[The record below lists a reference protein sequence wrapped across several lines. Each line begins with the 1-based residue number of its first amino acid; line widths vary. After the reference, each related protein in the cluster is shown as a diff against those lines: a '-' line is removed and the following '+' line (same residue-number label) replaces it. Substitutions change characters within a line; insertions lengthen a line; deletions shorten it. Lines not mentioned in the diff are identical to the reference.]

1 MADTPNPLRPQLAG
15 APAQALR
22 PSGYPGYRKGRS
34 PGNAGRG
41 RLLLVAIFFA
51 LRVGDALVCYAGAT
65 GLHSP
70 VAAAVITGCLWTT
83 ALLAG
88 IWFRQEWCRWAL
100 MVALLLSILSAVWIL
115 RPAFDLPL
123 HYTQVLVLLAVALIN
138 AGAAWAIVK
147 LRDIRR
153 ITSRSH
159 ASRPYGYN

>member
-1 MADTPNPLRPQLAG
+1 
-15 APAQALR
+15 
-22 PSGYPGYRKGRS
+22 
-34 PGNAGRG
+34 
-41 RLLLVAIFFA
+41 
-51 LRVGDALVCYAGAT
+51 VGDALVCYAGAT
-65 GLHSP
+65 GPHSP
-70 VAAAVITGCLWTT
+70 VVAAVITGCLWTT